1 MFKKSTFIIQYFRN
15 IQKTGEGI
23 MSTQKTKK
31 RILKAAA
38 EEFSKRG
45 YKATTVRRI
54 CNRAQANVAAINYHY
69 GSKEELYVATHE
81 FVFAD
86 SPLTSLGEKPL
97 EVNDS
102 KDWEN
107 AVYEFV
113 YGLLSV
119 ITGTRPKE
127 RWQSLLFMSERAYPS
142 KVLPT
147 LMEKIFLPLE
157 KRIDDLVAMALP
169 SDATEDERVLWR
181 MSTIAQCTV
190 YARRDPPWDKH
201 LFPKKLDREKW
212 LKTAARHVTESITA
226 RLSYRG

>member
-1 MFKKSTFIIQYFRN
+1 
-15 IQKTGEGI
+15 

-119 ITGTRPKE
+119 ITGTQDKD
-127 RWQSLLFMSERAYPS
+127 RWQSLLFMSERSHPS
-142 KVLPT
+142 KVLPK
-147 LMEKIFLPLE
+147 LMDKIFLPLK
-157 KRIDDLVAMALP
+157 KRIDTLIGMALP
-169 SDATEDERVLWR
+169 DDASEDELVLWR

-212 LKTAARHVTESITA
+212 LKTAARHVTESVTS

>member
-1 MFKKSTFIIQYFRN
+1 MAT
-15 IQKTGEGI
+15 KT
-23 MSTQKTKK
+23 TKK

-86 SPLTSLGEKPL
+86 SPLTRLAEKPL
-97 EVNDS
+97 EVHNS

-107 AVYEFV
+107 TLHEFV

-119 ITGTRPKE
+119 ITGPKDKD
-127 RWQSLLFMSERAYPS
+127 RWQSLLFMSERSHPS
-142 KVLPT
+142 KVLPK
-147 LMEKIFLPLE
+147 LMEKIFLPL
-157 KRIDDLVAMALP
+157 KDRIDTLIKMALP
-169 SDATEDERVLWR
+169 ENAPEDELVLWR
-181 MSTIAQCTV
+181 MSTISQCTV
-190 YARRDPPWDKH
+190 YARRDPPWDKY
-201 LFPKKLDREKW
+201 LFPKKMDREKW
-212 LKTAARHVTESITA
+212 LKTAARHVTESVTS